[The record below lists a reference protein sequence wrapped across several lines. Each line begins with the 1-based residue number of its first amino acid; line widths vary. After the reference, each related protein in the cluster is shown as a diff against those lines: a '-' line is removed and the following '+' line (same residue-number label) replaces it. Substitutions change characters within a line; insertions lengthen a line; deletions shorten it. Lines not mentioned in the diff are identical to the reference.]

1 MPQNEFERIKSY
13 FAPLAESFAG
23 ALSLKDDAAILSME
37 VGRELVVTTDTIV
50 EGVHYIGD
58 ESPDFIARKLLRVSL
73 SDLAAMGAEPFAYT
87 LNIALPYG
95 TPDTW
100 LEAFSNGLRAD
111 QAEFGIHLAGGDSV
125 STPGPAVLTATLFGT
140 VKTGGAVRRTGALPG
155 DIIFVS
161 GTIGDATF
169 GLSVARQEI
178 DADKLDNKVLEA
190 RYRLPQPRLHLGY
203 CLKEAAT
210 AAADISDGLLADLGH
225 ITEASACGAVIDL
238 DNIPLSP
245 AVRRLVDKDGDRW
258 EKVLTGGDDYEI
270 VFTARNQSCVADIT
284 DKLNLP
290 ITPIGRIVSGTAVE
304 ILNSR
309 GEAITFEEV
318 GYKHV

>member
-1 MPQNEFERIKSY
+1 MLQNEFERIKSY

-37 VGRELVVTTDTIV
+37 VGRELVVTTDTVV

-58 ESPDFIARKLLRVSL
+58 ESPDIIARKLLRVSL

-178 DADKLDNKVLEA
+178 DVDKFDNKVLEA

-270 VFTARNQSCVADIT
+270 VFTARNQSCVADIS

-309 GEAITFEEV
+309 GEAITFEVV

>member
-1 MPQNEFERIKSY
+1 MLQNEFERIKSY

-37 VGRELVVTTDTIV
+37 VGRELVVTTDTVV

-111 QAEFGIHLAGGDSV
+111 QAEFGIHLTGGDSV

-178 DADKLDNKVLEA
+178 DVDKFDNKVLEA

-258 EKVLTGGDDYEI
+258 EQVLTGGDDYEI
-270 VFTARNQSCVADIT
+270 VFTARNQSCVADIS

-309 GEAITFEEV
+309 GEAITFEVV

>member
-58 ESPDFIARKLLRVSL
+58 ESPDIIARKLLRVSL

-111 QAEFGIHLAGGDSV
+111 QAEFGIHVAGGDSV

-140 VKTGGAVRRTGALPG
+140 VKTGGAVRRSGASPG

-178 DADKLDNKVLEA
+178 DADNFDNKVLEA

-270 VFTARNQSCVADIT
+270 VFTARNQSCVADIS

-309 GEAITFEEV
+309 GEAITFEDA

>member
-23 ALSLKDDAAILSME
+23 ALSLKDDAALLSME

-125 STPGPAVLTATLFGT
+125 STPGPAVLTATFFGT
-140 VKTGGAVRRTGALPG
+140 VKTGGGVRRTGALPG

-178 DADKLDNKVLEA
+178 DVDKFDNKVLEA

-270 VFTARNQSCVADIT
+270 VFTARNQSCVTDIS

-290 ITPIGRIVSGTAVE
+290 ITPIGRIVTGTAVE

>member
-111 QAEFGIHLAGGDSV
+111 QAEFGIHVAGGDSV

-140 VKTGGAVRRTGALPG
+140 VKTGGAVRRSGASPG

-178 DADKLDNKVLEA
+178 DVDKFDNKVLEA

-225 ITEASACGAVIDL
+225 ITEASACGAVINL
-238 DNIPLSP
+238 DYIPLSP
-245 AVRRLVDKDGDRW
+245 SVRRLVEKDGDRW

-270 VFTARNQSCVADIT
+270 VFTARNQSCVADIS

-309 GEAITFEEV
+309 GEAITFEDA
-318 GYKHV
+318 GYTHV

>member
-1 MPQNEFERIKSY
+1 MSKNEFERIKSF

-23 ALSLKDDAAILSME
+23 ALSLKDDAALLSME
-37 VGRELVVTTDTIV
+37 VGRELIVTTDTIV
-50 EGVHYIGD
+50 KGVHYIGD
-58 ESPDFIARKLLRVSL
+58 ETPDFIARKLLRVSL
-73 SDLAAMGAEPFAYT
+73 SDLAAMGAEPLAYT
-87 LNIALPYG
+87 LNIALPHG
-95 TPDTW
+95 TSDNW
-100 LEAFSNGLRAD
+100 LEAFSSGLHAD
-111 QAEFGIHLAGGDSV
+111 QAEFGIHLIGGDSV
-125 STPGPAVLTATLFGT
+125 STPGPAVLSATLFGT
-140 VKTGGAVRRTGALPG
+140 VKTGEAVRRSGASLG

-178 DADKLDNKVLEA
+178 NADKLDNKILEA
-190 RYRLPQPRLHLGY
+190 RYRLPQPRLRLGY

-225 ITEASACGAVIDL
+225 ITEASACGALINL
-238 DNIPLSP
+238 ESIPLSA
-245 AVRRLVDKDGDRW
+245 AVRRLVDEDCDRW

-270 VFTARNQSCVADIT
+270 VFTARNQSFVKDIS

-290 ITPIGRIVSGTAVE
+290 ITPIGRIVSGTAVD

-309 GEAITFEEV
+309 GQAMTFEAA
-318 GYKHV
+318 GYKHC